1 MKSLAGSGACGPSV
15 PHTKRRTQSQSR
27 LRSSLRLRRVR
38 FEDIGEVIRTG
49 RVPAR
54 LFACTAIRKNRTDVR
69 SRSSASCTPSTILR
83 MVPLPQEGGW
93 GTVRVKL
100 PREGVPGKRHKKGAA
115 PGRKPRRKGQ
125 LLLLRARN
133 KTIHVTELHSFQNIF
148 TQKRRKRLTG
158 LSKRN
163 TILYCISMSK

>member
-1 MKSLAGSGACGPSV
+1 
-15 PHTKRRTQSQSR
+15 
-27 LRSSLRLRRVR
+27 
-38 FEDIGEVIRTG
+38 
-49 RVPAR
+49 
-54 LFACTAIRKNRTDVR
+54 
-69 SRSSASCTPSTILR
+69 

-163 TILYCISMSK
+163 TILYCISMHNREAMSGGYGLPTTLYNALGCLAMGSSLRSAHCCIYPVQGFRQVRGDGIHGYRPRRARGS